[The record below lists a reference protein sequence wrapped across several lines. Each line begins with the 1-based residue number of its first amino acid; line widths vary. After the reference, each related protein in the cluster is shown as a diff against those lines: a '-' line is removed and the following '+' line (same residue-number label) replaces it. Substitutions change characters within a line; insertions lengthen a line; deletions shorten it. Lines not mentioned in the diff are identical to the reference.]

1 MSSTPG
7 AQVRVFEDIESLSRA
22 AMELTVSLSQKVVA
36 SAGRAAIA
44 LSGGSTPKQLY
55 ALLGS
60 APGRDAVPWPHM
72 HFFWADERCV
82 PKDHPESNFK
92 LAYDSFLSDMPLPAE
107 NIHRIK
113 GELGP
118 SRAARLYEDDMR
130 NFFNGVDIPAF
141 DIILL
146 GVGQD
151 GHTASLFPGS
161 SALRE
166 TTRLALPVYLKRPK
180 RDRVTLSLPVLNHAA
195 SVLFLAPGSAKAEAV
210 SAILE
215 GDIAHRYPA
224 GLVQP
229 LRGQV
234 TWFLDHESAGKLR
247 APVRDQWTFTPS

>member
-1 MSSTPG
+1 MNDAPG
-7 AQVRVFEDIESLSRA
+7 AQVRVFEDIGSLSRA
-22 AMELTVSLSQKVVA
+22 AMELTVSLSQKAVA
-36 SAGRAAIA
+36 AAGRSTIA
-44 LSGGSTPKQLY
+44 LSGGSTPKQFY
-55 ALLGS
+55 TLLGS
-60 APGRDAVPWPHM
+60 VPGRDAVQWPQV

-82 PKDHPESNFK
+82 PMDNPESNFR
-92 LAYDSFLSDMPLPAE
+92 LAYDSFLSGMPIPAE

-118 SRAARLYEDDMR
+118 SRAARAYEDDMR
-130 NFFNGVDIPAF
+130 RFFGGAGVPAF

-146 GVGQD
+146 GVGQE

-195 SVLFLAPGSAKAEAV
+195 SVLFLASGSAKAEAV

-215 GDIAHRYPA
+215 SGSAHRYPA

-229 LRGQV
+229 LHGQV
-234 TWFLDHESAGKLR
+234 TWFLDREAAGKLR
-247 APVRDQWTFTPS
+247 GLVRA